1 MGGELVSAHMLQ
13 HELLMVVAAPL
24 LVMGQPL
31 LVGLWALP
39 IGERRRVGRYLARF
53 RRAVHRLGR
62 VEVTWARSGR
72 PCYSED
78 AFEMYL
84 HPCSP

>member
-39 IGERRRVGRYLARF
+39 ICERRRVHATSLASAGPSIGLAGSR
-53 RRAVHRLGR
+53 
-62 VEVTWARSGR
+62 
-72 PCYSED
+72 
-78 AFEMYL
+78 
-84 HPCSP
+84 